1 MTRHHYLTLPINE
14 VAAFYL
20 CPDCGR
26 LLLATWRGG
35 WRGLVLRQGE
45 AAVAHFAEAQ
55 QERSYESRNRHRLQ
69 RS

>member
-26 LLLATWRGG
+26 LLLATWRRG
-35 WRGLVLRQGE
+35 WRGWVLRRGE
-45 AAVAHFAEAQ
+45 AVAHLAE
-55 QERSYESRNRHRLQ
+55 ERNYEQS
-69 RS
+69 